1 MDKKNNNVEDDLL
14 VKVEQQ
20 AKKKIRAK
28 KLGKRRMSGFAYFG
42 VVGWLIVMPTLL
54 GIFIGIF
61 LDKNIK
67 TSFSWTVM
75 FIFIGVIVGS
85 INTWRWLNE
94 NSKD

>member
-20 AKKKIRAK
+20 AK
-28 KLGKRRMSGFAYFG
+28 
-42 VVGWLIVMPTLL
+42 
-54 GIFIGIF
+54 
-61 LDKNIK
+61 IK